1 MPSPRRRRILQSP
14 TLQSPRLRTCTWR
27 AGLSP
32 EQLLD
37 FVDRMKSKPKSLR
50 TRPGFS
56 LAILDAVDRILA
68 AGSAAPQLKT
78 VALIEKLAELQFQAA
93 LGDKNADEQIRD
105 LLTILKGDARE
116 RVAAEV
122 RFLDLEQRVIAADDL
137 LPPQLPPLLDEIR
150 AYLKDRTP
158 AARDLRLASGTV
170 RIINRVPD
178 DSLAQRSYREFGAI
192 LRAATIASWRRYGHA
207 IEKAT
212 KPPSRI
218 GKPLEISGT
227 LVDGA
232 PLDWKSYRGKI
243 VLVVFWATW
252 DGPSRAEI
260 PALKELFAANHKR
273 GFEIVGV
280 SLDSDF
286 AALTE
291 VLRTEGVPWPNLFNE
306 GDAGGWKHP
315 MAVKLGIH
323 SLPASFLI
331 DREGKVMA
339 IDVPGPQLAEH
350 LERLLSDKPAT
361 PEPPKGADPPRS

>member
-1 MPSPRRRRILQSP
+1 M
-14 TLQSPRLRTCTWR
+14 
-27 AGLSP
+27 
-32 EQLLD
+32 
-37 FVDRMKSKPKSLR
+37 
-50 TRPGFS
+50 
-56 LAILDAVDRILA
+56 
-68 AGSAAPQLKT
+68 
-78 VALIEKLAELQFQAA
+78 
-93 LGDKNADEQIRD
+93 
-105 LLTILKGDARE
+105 
-116 RVAAEV
+116 
-122 RFLDLEQRVIAADDL
+122 

-150 AYLKDRTP
+150 EYLKDRTP

-192 LRAATIASWRRYGHA
+192 FARSDDRELARYGHA

-291 VLRTEGVPWPNLFNE
+291 VLRH
-306 GDAGGWKHP
+306 GGG
-315 MAVKLGIH
+315 A
-323 SLPASFLI
+323 
-331 DREGKVMA
+331 
-339 IDVPGPQLAEH
+339 LAESVQRGGCRRMEASH
-350 LERLLSDKPAT
+350 GSEAGDS
-361 PEPPKGADPPRS
+361 